1 MELRNLGRSGLRVS
15 RLGLGCNTFG
25 MRCDADQSKKIVD
38 AAIEAGINFFD
49 TSDSY
54 SEGKSESFLG
64 KALGSRRADVA
75 IATKFASPMG
85 PGRQGASRRYIH
97 QAVEASLTR
106 LGTDWIDLYQV
117 HFPDPHT
124 PIEETV
130 STLEDLKRQ
139 GKIRYYGCS
148 NFSPVQLTEAA
159 LTARLIGADGF
170 MSTQSEYSL
179 LARDIEAE
187 TLPCLD
193 KYGMSLLPYF
203 PLASGL
209 LSGKYG
215 AGGKQPANSRLVT
228 PNVPWLERQSERL
241 LKDENL
247 STVASLEDFA
257 TKQGHSLLSLALC
270 WVASNPVVGS
280 VIAGASSADQVTANA
295 AVMDW
300 HLSSDEFADVA
311 AILK

>member
-1 MELRNLGRSGLRVS
+1 MELRNLGRSGLRVT

-25 MRCDADQSKKIVD
+25 MRCDAAQSKQIVD
-38 AAIEAGINFFD
+38 AAIESGINFFD

-54 SEGKSESFLG
+54 SDGRSESFLG
-64 KALGSRRADVA
+64 KALVSRRVDVA

-85 PGRQGASRRYIH
+85 PGKQGASRRYIY

-124 PIEETV
+124 PIEETL

-148 NFSPVQLTEAA
+148 NFSPTQLTEAA
-159 LTARLIGADGF
+159 LIARLIGADGF

-179 LARDIEAE
+179 LARDIETE

-203 PLASGL
+203 PLANGL

-215 AGGKQPANSRLVT
+215 MGGKLPADSRLMT
-228 PNVPWLERQSERL
+228 PNVPWLAQQSERL
-241 LKDENL
+241 LKDETL
-247 STVASLEDFA
+247 SVVASLDDFA
-257 TKQGHSLLSLALC
+257 KERGHSLLSLALC
-270 WVASNPVVGS
+270 WVACNPVVGS

-300 HLSSDEFADVA
+300 HLSSGDFAEMTR
-311 AILK
+311 ILK